1 MKIRAQIAMVLNLD
15 KCIGCHTCSRHLQE
29 RVDQPRRH
37 GIRLVQQRRDQ
48 ARHRL
53 SEGLGEPGALE
64 RRLDAQDATAR
75 SSRASARKWRVL
87 ANIFANPDLPEI
99 DDYYEPFTFD
109 YEHLQKAPEMKAMPT
124 ARPRSL
130 ITGERMEKIEW
141 GPNWE
146 EILGGEFAKRS
157 QDYNFEGV
165 QKEIYGQFE
174 NTFMMYLPRLCE
186 HCLNPACVAACPS
199 GAIYKREEDGI
210 VLIDQDKCRGWR
222 MCVSGCPYKKIYYN
236 WSSGK
241 SEKCIFCYPRIE
253 AGQPTVCSE
262 TCVGRIRYLG
272 VVLYDA
278 DRIEEAASVPDEQDL
293 YQAQLDIFLDPN
305 DPDGDR
311 AGARGRHSGGLAG
324 SARKRSPVWKMA
336 MEWKVAFP
344 LHPGIPHAADGLVR
358 AAAVADPVGGRR
370 PARSASTA
378 RCRTCGR
385 CASRCKYLA
394 NLLTAGDE
402 AAGGAGARAHAGDA
416 RLHAGQDRRRRDRRG
431 DRRAG
436 RPDRPRRSRRCTR
449 SWRSPTTRTASSS
462 RPRTARLGEDAYDLR
477 GSCGFSFG
485 NGCSGGETETNL
497 FGSPSARPRT
507 RWRSRDG
514 KTFKVL
520 SALLTYPTAE
530 LHRGGAEICC
540 GAGRRRAGAGA
551 GRASRSIC

>member
-15 KCIGCHTCSRHLQE
+15 KCIGCHTCSVTCKNVWTNREGMEYAWFNNVETKPGIGYPKDWENQKRWNGGWRRKKNGKIE
-29 RVDQPRRH
+29 PRI
-37 GIRLVQQRRDQ
+37 G
-48 ARHRL
+48 
-53 SEGLGEPGALE
+53 S
-64 RRLDAQDATAR
+64 
-75 SSRASARKWRVL
+75 KWRVL

-109 YEHLQKAPEMKAMPT
+109 YEHLQNAPEMTAMPT

-130 ITGERMEKIEW
+130 ISGERMEKIEW

-165 QKEIYGQFE
+165 QKDIYGQFE

-278 DRIEEAASVPDEQDL
+278 DRIEEAASAKDEQDL
-293 YQAQLDIFLDPN
+293 YEAQLSIFLDPN
-305 DPDGDR
+305 DPEGDR
-311 AGARGRHSGGLAG
+311 AGARRRHRRRTGWKARGVRRSGKWRWSGRS
-324 SARKRSPVWKMA
+324 R
-336 MEWKVAFP
+336 
-344 LHPGIPHAADGLVR
+344 
-358 AAAVADPVGGRR
+358 
-370 PARSASTA
+370 
-378 RCRTCGR
+378 
-385 CASRCKYLA
+385 SRCIPEYRTLPMVWYVPPLSPIQSAAQAGKIGHDGEMPDVRSLA
-394 NLLTAGDE
+394 HSAQIPRQPADRRQGRAGR
-402 AAGGAGARAHAGDA
+402 ARPRTHAGDA
-416 RLHAGQDRRRRDRRG
+416 RLYARQDRRWRDRRG
-431 DRRAG
+431 DRQACRPHRA
-436 RPDRPRRSRRCTR
+436 RASRTCTR

-462 RPRTARLGEDAYDLR
+462 RPRTARPTRTPTTCAAPAASR
-477 GSCGFSFG
+477 SATAAPAAAAKSIC
-485 NGCSGGETETNL
+485 
-497 FGSPSARPRT
+497 SARP
-507 RWRSRDG
+507 SAA
-514 KTFKVL
+514 KTPMEVV
-520 SALLTYPTAE
+520 
-530 LHRGGAEICC
+530 
-540 GAGRRRAGAGA
+540 
-551 GRASRSIC
+551 

>member
-15 KCIGCHTCSRHLQE
+15 KCIGCHTCSVTCKNVWTNREGMEYAWFNNVETKPGIGYPKDWENQE
-29 RVDQPRRH
+29 RWNGGWRRKKN
-37 GIRLVQQRRDQ
+37 GKI
-48 ARHRL
+48 
-53 SEGLGEPGALE
+53 EPKIGG
-64 RRLDAQDATAR
+64 
-75 SSRASARKWRVL
+75 KWRVL
-87 ANIFANPDLPEI
+87 AKIFANPDLPEI

-109 YEHLQKAPEMKAMPT
+109 YEHLQKAPEMQAFPT

-157 QDYNFEGV
+157 ADYNFEGV

-278 DRIEEAASVPDEQDL
+278 DGIEKAASVEDEKDL
-293 YQAQLDIFLDPN
+293 YEAQLDIFLDPN
-305 DPDGDR
+305 DPSVIAQARADGVPD
-311 AGARGRHSGGLAG
+311 AWLEAA
-324 SARKRSPVWKMA
+324 KKSPVWKMA

-344 LHPGIPHAADGLVR
+344 LHPEYRTLPMVWYVPPLSPIQSAAEAGKMGSDGAMPDVRSLRIPL
-358 AAAVADPVGGRR
+358 
-370 PARSASTA
+370 
-378 RCRTCGR
+378 
-385 CASRCKYLA
+385 KYLA

-402 AAGGAGARAHAGDA
+402 EPVALRPGAHARHA
-416 RLHAGQDRRRRDRRG
+416 RLHAGQDHRRRHRREH
-431 DRRAG
+431 RRA
-436 RPDRPRRSRRCTR
+436 RSASPASRSRTCTR

-462 RPRTARLGEDAYDLR
+462 RPRIASSARTPTTCAAPAASRSATAARTAAPR
-477 GSCGFSFG
+477 PA
-485 NGCSGGETETNL
+485 CS
-497 FGSPSARPRT
+497 ARRARRPRT
-507 RWRSRDG
+507 PMEVIS
-514 KTFKVL
+514 
-520 SALLTYPTAE
+520 
-530 LHRGGAEICC
+530 
-540 GAGRRRAGAGA
+540 
-551 GRASRSIC
+551 